1 MRTHEQNE
9 SLLTEVRLL
18 LSEAAKHEQR
28 GTCCY
33 ADAFGRAAAGALA
46 RYLNIEAKRER
57 LARSPT
63 ICINRELGSMQ

>member
-1 MRTHEQNE
+1 MRTRAQNE
-9 SLLTEVRLL
+9 ALLAEVRAL

-46 RYLNIEAKRER
+46 RYLSSEEKRER
-57 LARSPT
+57 LARSP
-63 ICINRELGSMQ
+63 IISANRELGSMQ